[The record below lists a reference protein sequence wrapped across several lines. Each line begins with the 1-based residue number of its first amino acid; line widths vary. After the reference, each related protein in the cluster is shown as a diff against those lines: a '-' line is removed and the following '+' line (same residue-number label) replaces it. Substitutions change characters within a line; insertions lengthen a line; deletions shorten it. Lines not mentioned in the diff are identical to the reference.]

1 MDCDDGSDDHEND
14 FKNGKSCR
22 FDYKKVFANSEC
34 NEENNY
40 GFNTEKPC
48 ILVKVNKIISWKPA
62 NKTIEIKC
70 QGEVIIIFFE
80 KKNQILIR
88 LIRFFFCLK

>member
-88 LIRFFFCLK
+88 LIRFFFA